1 MNFLIIAVLIGI
13 LPAFIAQQKGRSIIG
28 WWIYGAALFI
38 IALPHSLL
46 LKSDRKTLKYR
57 KLNEGMKKCPYCAE
71 LIKEEALV
79 CRFCNKDLINIGV
92 AESIK
97 VGETKAKSP
106 IQEWMKKHPGMSI
119 NDYYRENR

>member
-1 MNFLIIAVLIGI
+1 MNILIIAVLIGI
-13 LPAFIAQQKGRSIIG
+13 LPAFIAQQKGRSFIG
-28 WWIYGAALFI
+28 WWFYGAALFI

-46 LKSDRKTLKYR
+46 LKSDRKTLEYR

-79 CRFCNKDLINIGV
+79 YRFCNKDLTINIEKEKKDV
-92 AESIK
+92 VEIK
-97 VGETKAKSP
+97 QKTP
-106 IQEWMKKHPGMSI
+106 IQVWVEENPGKSI

>member
-13 LPAFIAQQKGRSIIG
+13 LPAFIAQQKGRSFIG

-46 LKSDRKTLKYR
+46 LKSDRKTLEYR

-79 CRFCNKDLINIGV
+79 CRFCNKDLTINIEKEKSDV
-92 AESIK
+92 REIK
-97 VGETKAKSP
+97 QKTP
-106 IQEWMKKHPGMSI
+106 IQVWMEKHPGRSI
-119 NDYYRENR
+119 NDYYRENS